1 MCVATRPAISLTEA
15 MTQEQLE
22 RLILLAANLEFN
34 HLCIVLQVLARV
46 CVATRPAISLTEA
59 MTQEQL
65 ERLILLAANL
75 EFNYLCITG
84 FGEGVCSNSS
94 RYISN

>member
-1 MCVATRPAISLTEA
+1 MSW
-15 MTQEQLE
+15 
-22 RLILLAANLEFN
+22 LIY
-34 HLCIVLQVLARV
+34 VLQVLARV

-75 EFNYLCITG
+75 KFNHLCIVG
-84 FGEGVCSNSS
+84 FGAGVCSHSS
-94 RYISN
+94 CYISDRGYDTGAAGEIDIVGG